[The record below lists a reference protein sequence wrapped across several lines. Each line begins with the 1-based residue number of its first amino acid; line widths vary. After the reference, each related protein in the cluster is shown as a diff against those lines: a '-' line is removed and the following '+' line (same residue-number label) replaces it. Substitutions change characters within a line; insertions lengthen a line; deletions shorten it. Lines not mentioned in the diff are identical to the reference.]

1 MGPLL
6 CPCFP
11 PGPGVALTPTQNL
24 LRVGPCAVV
33 TSLTEV
39 SVVKGRHSEMQ
50 MLAQGHRERRWEA
63 GVQTPLCTPLT
74 CVLPAKCPEPPSGH
88 LPARQTSIAA
98 LATDGQTV
106 GPGPALLPCSC
117 PWPLLWSTH
126 FYFLLRKLPV
136 PLMPPWLPGARP
148 SILFPCCLFTLVINL
163 GLLLEK

>member
-11 PGPGVALTPTQNL
+11 PGPGVALTPTQDL

-50 MLAQGHRERRWEA
+50 MLAQGHGERRWEA
-63 GVQTPLCTPLT
+63 RVQTPLCTPLT
-74 CVLPAKCPEPPSGH
+74 CVLPSTCPEPPSGH

-106 GPGPALLPCSC
+106 GPGLACYPVRARGPCFGVHIFIFC
-117 PWPLLWSTH
+117 
-126 FYFLLRKLPV
+126 
-136 PLMPPWLPGARP
+136 
-148 SILFPCCLFTLVINL
+148 
-163 GLLLEK
+163 